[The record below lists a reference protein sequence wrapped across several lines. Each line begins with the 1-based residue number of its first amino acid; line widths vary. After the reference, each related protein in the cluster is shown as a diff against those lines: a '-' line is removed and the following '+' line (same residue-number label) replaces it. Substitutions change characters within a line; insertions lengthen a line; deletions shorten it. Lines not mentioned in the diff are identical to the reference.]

1 MEVQQSNTV
10 KGKKV
15 TKKVTKKAA
24 APVETAAPAKKVTKK
39 VAKKAEVV
47 EPEPVVEVP
56 AEEPVAVEEA
66 TEDTFSYDAQ
76 VTILENQMKE
86 MELEFRNKMRVLK
99 DGLKHLSKC
108 HTIEKRNQKKKRK
121 NSSNTQTGAKM
132 PMVINDKDAC
142 KFLGIEVGGQASR
155 ADLMRKI
162 YGYVADHGLK
172 HEDNKRVF
180 SIKGDLASLFPDVK
194 EMKHQ
199 QVMGAISR
207 FFPKKG
213 SN

>member
-10 KGKKV
+10 KSKKV
-15 TKKVTKKAA
+15 PKKVTKKATV
-24 APVETAAPAKKVTKK
+24 PVETATPAKKVTKK
-39 VAKKAEVV
+39 LVKKTEVV
-47 EPEPVVEVP
+47 EPEPVVDVP
-56 AEEPVAVEEA
+56 PQEPVVVEEA
-66 TEDTFSYDAQ
+66 TEDTFSYDVQ

-86 MELEFRNKMRVLK
+86 LELELRNKMRVLK

-121 NSSNTQTGAKM
+121 SSSNTQTGAKM
-132 PMVINDKDAC
+132 PMTITDKDAC

-162 YGYVADHGLK
+162 YGYVADHNLK

-180 SIKGDLASLFPDVK
+180 SIEGDLATLFPDVK